1 MSHRVL
7 DATFTDRRELESLLK
22 EIEAEGLTVAALGD
36 VTGPR
41 IIVRRDLQ
49 KYDHQ
54 VVAVTGRDDATL
66 RKILRQRERDGWMAC
81 GLGPCGGATVMILKR
96 AQASGLEA
104 GHP

>member
-1 MSHRVL
+1 MSHQVM

-22 EIEAEGLTVAALGD
+22 TIESEGLTVAAMGD

-41 IIVRRDLQ
+41 IIVRKEATRH
-49 KYDHQ
+49 DHQ

-66 RKILRQRERDGWMAC
+66 RKILRQRERDGWVAC

-96 AQASGLEA
+96 ALAQGPDAA
-104 GHP
+104 P

>member
-7 DATFTDRRELESLLK
+7 DAAFGDRRELEALLK
-22 EIEAEGLTVAALGD
+22 QIEAEGLTVAALGD

-41 IIVRRDLQ
+41 IIVRNDRQ

-96 AQASGLEA
+96 AQTAPETTA
-104 GHP
+104 

>member
-7 DATFTDRRELESLLK
+7 NAAFTDRRELESLLK

-41 IIVRRDLQ
+41 IIVRREAR

-66 RKILRQRERDGWMAC
+66 NKILRQRERDGWVAC
-81 GLGPCGGATVMILKR
+81 GLGPCGGATVMILR
-96 AQASGLEA
+96 RELSNGAETSI
-104 GHP
+104 